1 MFFLMGCFGTLGFF
15 VHLVFIINA
24 SQNNGIVILNYN
36 SSGEMIFEIIL
47 FSSLFLFSLFVTAFL
62 LFKKGDN
69 QIEND
74 KHKKETLKVIYS

>member
-36 SSGEMIFEIIL
+36 GSGEMFFEIIL
-47 FSSLFLFSLFVTAFL
+47 ISSLFLFSLFITVFL
-62 LFKKGDN
+62 LFKKGETL
-69 QIEND
+69 IENEQ
-74 KHKKETLKVIYS
+74 K